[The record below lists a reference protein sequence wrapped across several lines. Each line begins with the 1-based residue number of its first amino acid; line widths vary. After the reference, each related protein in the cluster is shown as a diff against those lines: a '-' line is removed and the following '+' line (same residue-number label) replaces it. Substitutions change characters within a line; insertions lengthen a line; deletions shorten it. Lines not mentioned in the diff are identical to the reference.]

1 MRVAIVEDESADRE
15 KIARFLRDYAA
26 EMNILL
32 DMEEFV
38 SGDELMSRYKKIFD
52 IIIFDVDM
60 PGTNGM
66 DTARRIREADSQVP
80 HSQVVSGKPSGSGG
94 NQRCAAADWRGYA
107 AGRARL

>member
-38 SGDELMSRYKKIFD
+38 SGDELMSR
-52 IIIFDVDM
+52 
-60 PGTNGM
+60 
-66 DTARRIREADSQVP
+66 
-80 HSQVVSGKPSGSGG
+80 
-94 NQRCAAADWRGYA
+94 
-107 AGRARL
+107 